1 MTDMG
6 KVRAGA
12 HDTEVEAAERAGV
25 HLREQQQR
33 VLDLLTEYGP
43 MNDDKVRRMLG
54 LKYGGSPSKS
64 GPATRRGEL
73 VDMGLVR
80 KARDAAGAVVK
91 APSDAGGNMTVWE
104 VVPEGERGRTEAR
117 SVSAARRLDGLVT
130 GLRGLMVRSDETVP
144 TDAVLAL
151 VERYE
156 R

>member
-6 KVRAGA
+6 KVRHGA
-12 HDTEVEAAERAGV
+12 HDTEVEAAERAGL

-73 VDMGLVR
+73 VDLGLVR
-80 KARDAAGAVVK
+80 KARDAAGDVVK

-104 VVPEGERGRTEAR
+104 VVPEGERGDANPRLEAP
-117 SVSAARRLDGLVT
+117 SRRLERLT
-130 GLRGLMVRSDETVP
+130 LGLRALLVRSDDTVP
-144 TDAVLAL
+144 AADVLAL
-151 VERYE
+151 VERYG